1 MERIV
6 CQIRLELKQ
15 KGSRK
20 IAEEK
25 RRFHKENIT
34 CYGLTVRQ
42 IQEVVEKF
50 YPMIQDDLELALKV
64 GEALLK
70 SKVMEEG
77 SVAIRILQKMT
88 NKFTPQLFETFDRWI
103 DYCNNWSITDTLS
116 YRLIGEVLI
125 LDASKIE
132 QLLKWTTSKNRW
144 RRRAAAVSLVKPAL
158 KGIFL
163 NEVFM
168 MAERLMTDNDD
179 MVQKGVGWLL
189 KDASWK
195 HPKEV
200 HDFLLKWKE
209 EAPALVLRYAS
220 ERLPESMK
228 VLKSR

>member
-6 CQIRLELKQ
+6 RQIRLELKQ

-20 IAEEK
+20 IVKEK
-25 RRFHKENIT
+25 RRFHKEDIT

-42 IQEVVEKF
+42 IQEIVEKF
-50 YPMIQDDLELALKV
+50 YPMVQDDLELALKV

-88 NKFTPQLFETFDRWI
+88 NKFTPHLFETFDRWI
-103 DYCNNWSITDTLS
+103 DYCTNWSITDTLS
-116 YRLIGEVLI
+116 YRLIGEVLT

-132 QLLKWTTSKNRW
+132 QLLRWTTSKNRW

-168 MAERLMTDNDD
+168 IAERLMTDSDD

-200 HDFLLKWKE
+200 SDFLLKWKE

-220 ERLPESMK
+220 ERLPENMK